1 MTVALVIAALAVTPP
16 PECGWSLVLGKA
28 DGKDVVRVTAEDAAR
43 YGVEAEGRLI
53 PRESGEW
60 GYEFSYRARPSEWRV
75 ETVSFP
81 ELTVGADDASRIFYS
96 FYGSGAQ
103 GAVLRPK
110 WEKAKPGAEV
120 LRAKPVG
127 FQCTAFFGPKENW
140 YFDSRDTEWNNRTFV
155 FSKGVQPGTAVLALE
170 TAVPLTDVARR
181 TWTLPFSGLIRTFDG
196 SWFAAC
202 EIYRAWAHGQ
212 DWYRTAV
219 ARDFGKLGDVSMWF
233 WNRGRS
239 SVVLPSVEAFAD
251 ETGVPVAL
259 DWYWWHEIPYDTSF
273 PRFWPPRE
281 GEASFRAAVRRLRG
295 RGVYVQTYTN
305 AMTWDA
311 DDRLFGELGG
321 ADEVVLHRDGT
332 RDGSV
337 YNPFVGHFLAHVCG
351 EAPRY
356 QGYFKG
362 LVKTLRDTGL
372 DGVYMDQIACCANR
386 TCWNAKH
393 AHPLNGG
400 GAMTRGY
407 RRYLAELR
415 AANPG
420 LQLSSEDCGEAF
432 LDRFDSMISLF
443 SCYERLNKGTSP
455 DFEMVPAFM
464 AIYHGAVALF
474 GSYASIDGVPPWDE
488 KWPEPKTRAPERDWN
503 ALFPDQ
509 FALELGRNVVWGVQ
523 PCVHQVLDHHRTNA
537 ATRANWDFMK
547 ETARFW
553 HANRE
558 FLFGGEMLDPGSV
571 ACAGKDVDF
580 LLRGIYNAPSGKY
593 GVRTEKDHPSVLS
606 GCWRA
611 KDGRRALVLF
621 NWTREPR
628 PYVWQGH
635 GKRFTGELPP
645 RSYRIEPLL

>member
-1 MTVALVIAALAVTPP
+1 MTVALVIAALAVIPP

-28 DGKDVVRVTAEDAAR
+28 DDKDVVRVTAEDAAR

-53 PRESGEW
+53 PRESGGW

-170 TAVPLTDVARR
+170 TAVPLTDGARR

-196 SWFAAC
+196 GWFAAC

-233 WNRGRS
+233 WNRGWS

-305 AMTWDA
+305 GMAWDA

-337 YNPFVGHFLAHVCG
+337 YNPFVGHFLAHV
-351 EAPRY
+351 
-356 QGYFKG
+356 
-362 LVKTLRDTGL
+362 
-372 DGVYMDQIACCANR
+372 
-386 TCWNAKH
+386 
-393 AHPLNGG
+393 
-400 GAMTRGY
+400 
-407 RRYLAELR
+407 
-415 AANPG
+415 
-420 LQLSSEDCGEAF
+420 CGEAF

-488 KWPEPKTRAPERDWN
+488 KWPEPKARAPERDWN